1 MYVAAHGVIARH
13 TRALSVAGRGRVAIP
28 GRETT
33 AYRVPRLAAPQLQ
46 KIVAM
51 RYDRI
56 LHAVSSG
63 DVQARF
69 IIHEIRFTYTEHQ
82 LQKAIDLGDW

>member
-1 MYVAAHGVIARH
+1 
-13 TRALSVAGRGRVAIP
+13 
-28 GRETT
+28 
-33 AYRVPRLAAPQLQ
+33 
-46 KIVAM
+46 M

-63 DVQARF
+63 DVQARL
-69 IIHEIRFTYTEHQ
+69 IIHESRFTYPEHG